1 MAEGTLR
8 ATAMVI
14 TLESPQQ
21 LSMLVIDADQQVH
34 DTVRTALSDMPVH
47 ISAAHER
54 ERGLE
59 LVRTQQPRV
68 ILLDPNVPS
77 ARDSDL
83 LGRIVLQDPRS
94 EVILISEDYSPSAA
108 VDAILKGAADYLTKP
123 LSTAQLRA
131 RVGQAIDSARRN
143 LQTLELDAELLSS
156 FNFQGLVGRNPGML
170 EVFNRMNRIA
180 PHFRSVLITGP
191 SGSGK
196 ELVARSL
203 HDLSPVRQ
211 GPFIVCNCAG
221 IPEALAESE
230 MFGYMKGAFTGAT
243 QNRAGLFEH
252 AHGGTIFLDE
262 IGEMPLAMQAKL
274 LRVLQTHEIQP
285 VGAVTP
291 RRLDIRVIA
300 ATNRDLRTEVSEK
313 RFREDLF
320 YRLSVVHLRLPSL
333 YERKEDLPLLQ
344 KHFLEKYAKQYG
356 KEISGI
362 SRRAQKM
369 LSNYGWPGNIRELE
383 HAIASACMMTEG
395 RVLDIKNFRLEPASS
410 GTTSPTGPFI
420 SLKDMQRKHVR
431 DVLQAVGGNKVKAA
445 EILGISRSTL
455 YGLLAEE
462 DVSET
467 G

>member
-1 MAEGTLR
+1 
-8 ATAMVI
+8 MVI
-14 TLESPQQ
+14 TLESPPP

-34 DTVRTALSDMPVH
+34 DTVRNALSDLPVR

-54 ERGLE
+54 EHGFE

-77 ARDSDL
+77 AQDSDL

-123 LSTAQLRA
+123 LSTIQLRT
-131 RVGQAIDSARRN
+131 RVGQAIESAQRN

-156 FNFQGLVGRNPGML
+156 FSFHGLVGRSPAML
-170 EVFNRMNRIA
+170 EVFNRMSRIA

-211 GPFIVCNCAG
+211 GPFIVVNCAG

-230 MFGYMKGAFTGAT
+230 MFGYVKGAFTGAT

-252 AHGGTIFLDE
+252 ANGGTIFLDE

-344 KHFLEKYAKQYG
+344 KHFVEKYAKQYG
-356 KEISGI
+356 KDISGI
-362 SRRAQKM
+362 SRRAQGVLAKH
-369 LSNYGWPGNIRELE
+369 GWPGNIRELE
-383 HAIASACMMTEG
+383 NTIANACMMSES
-395 RVLDIKNFRLEPASS
+395 RVLDVKNFRLDPVSSSSSAS
-410 GTTSPTGPFI
+410 TPFI
-420 SLKDMQRKHVR
+420 SLKEMERRHVR
-431 DVLQAVGGNKVKAA
+431 NVLEAVGGNKVKAA
-445 EILGISRSTL
+445 EILGISRTTL

-462 DVSET
+462 DVSEI

>member
-1 MAEGTLR
+1 
-8 ATAMVI
+8 MVI
-14 TLESPQQ
+14 TLESPQ
-21 LSMLVIDADQQVH
+21 LSMLVIDDDELVH
-34 DTVRTALSDMPVH
+34 DAVRNALGDMPVN
-47 ISAAHER
+47 IAAARER
-54 ERGLE
+54 EQGFE
-59 LVRTQQPRV
+59 LVRTQQPRL

-77 ARDSDL
+77 AQDSDL
-83 LGRIVLQDPRS
+83 LGRIVLEDPRS
-94 EVILISEDYSPSAA
+94 EVILMSEDYSPAAA

-123 LSTAQLRA
+123 LSMRLLRA
-131 RVGQAIDSARRN
+131 RVGQVIEASRRN

-156 FNFQGLVGRNPGML
+156 FSFQGLVGRSPIML
-170 EVFNRMNRIA
+170 EIFSRMSRIA

-196 ELVARSL
+196 ELVARAM
-203 HDLSPVRQ
+203 HALSPVRQ

-230 MFGYMKGAFTGAT
+230 MFGYVKGAFTGA
-243 QNRAGLFEH
+243 NESRAGLFEH
-252 AHGGTIFLDE
+252 ANGGTIFLDE
-262 IGEMPLAMQAKL
+262 IGETPLAMQAKL

-285 VGAVTP
+285 VGSVTP
-291 RRLDIRVIA
+291 RSLDIRVIA

-344 KHFLEKYAKQYG
+344 KHFVEKYAKQYG

-383 HAIASACMMTEG
+383 HAIASACMMSEG
-395 RVLDIKNFRLEPASS
+395 RVLDIKNFRFEPASS
-410 GTTSPTGPFI
+410 VTTPATPFI
-420 SLKDMQRKHVR
+420 SLKAMQRRHVR

-455 YGLLAEE
+455 YGLLSEE
-462 DVSET
+462 GGSET

>member
-1 MAEGTLR
+1 
-8 ATAMVI
+8 MVI
-14 TLESPQQ
+14 TLESPPQ
-21 LSMLVIDADQQVH
+21 LSMLVIDDDELVH
-34 DTVRTALSDMPVH
+34 DAVRDALGDMPVS
-47 ISAAHER
+47 IAAARER
-54 ERGLE
+54 EHGFE
-59 LVRTQQPRV
+59 LVRTQQPRL
-68 ILLDPNVPS
+68 ILLDPNVPN
-77 ARDSDL
+77 AQDSDL

-94 EVILISEDYSPSAA
+94 EIILMSEDYSPAAA

-123 LSTAQLRA
+123 LSMRLLRA
-131 RVGQAIDSARRN
+131 RVGQVIEASRRN

-156 FNFQGLVGRNPGML
+156 FSFQGLVGRSPALL
-170 EVFNRMNRIA
+170 EIFSRMSRIA

-196 ELVARSL
+196 ELVA
-203 HDLSPVRQ
+203 HAMHTLSPVQQ

-230 MFGYMKGAFTGAT
+230 MFGYVKGAFTGANET
-243 QNRAGLFEH
+243 RAGLFEH
-252 AHGGTIFLDE
+252 ANGGTIFLDE

-285 VGAVTP
+285 VGSVTP

-344 KHFLEKYAKQYG
+344 KHFVEKYAKQYR
-356 KEISGI
+356 KHISGI

-369 LSNYGWPGNIRELE
+369 LSTYAWPGNIRELE
-383 HAIASACMMTEG
+383 HAIASACMMSEG
-395 RVLDIKNFRLEPASS
+395 RVLDIKNFRFEPASS
-410 GTTSPTGPFI
+410 TSSAATPFI
-420 SLKDMQRKHVR
+420 SLKELQRKHVR